1 MNAIC
6 SILLTT
12 FLVSSP
18 PVAILVA
25 DRETVDAGVVRS
37 GPLLRQVYRVTNP
50 SATLPL
56 QIVGLDGTCGCIRKS
71 FAKSDLKPGET
82 TDVTVE
88 INTLTQPEGPNTW
101 KTNVRYRV
109 GSATMEERITL
120 ELVAK
125 IVKELEVKPPMLAIS
140 SEGAAKSTIVLMD
153 RRATPLTVK
162 AITSTST
169 YLTANVR
176 EAKEGTISIE
186 VSIAEGVATGS
197 HDETILIT
205 TSDPLYPELRVP
217 VRIIKRSKDAVL
229 ALPESLDLHIAT
241 ESVTAS
247 GVVQFR
253 RPNAANI
260 QIATATCTGKGVS
273 LKWSAGSGAVATI
286 RATIDLRTAGASGQ
300 TTIRVTFNEST
311 SEEVIVPLA
320 WVTD

>member
-153 RRATPLTVK
+153 RRATPLNVK

>member
-82 TDVTVE
+82 TDITVE

-140 SEGAAKSTIVLMD
+140 SEGAAKSTIVLTD

>member
-6 SILLTT
+6 SILLAT

-18 PVAILVA
+18 PVATLVA

-56 QIVGLDGTCGCIRKS
+56 QIIGLDGTCGCIRKT

-82 TDVTVE
+82 TDITVE

-101 KTNVRYRV
+101 KTNVRYRI
-109 GSATMEERITL
+109 GSAAVEERLTL

-125 IVKELEVKPPMLAIS
+125 IVKELDVKPPMLAIS
-140 SEGAAKSTIVLMD
+140 IEGAAKSTIVLTD

-169 YLTANVR
+169 HLTASVR
-176 EAKEGTISIE
+176 EAKDGTISIE

-217 VRIIKRSKDAVL
+217 VRITKRSKDAVR
-229 ALPESLDLHIAT
+229 ALPESLDLRIAT
-241 ESVTAS
+241 ENTTAS

-253 RPNAANI
+253 RPNAENI
-260 QIATATCTGKGVS
+260 QIATATCAGKGVT

-286 RATIDLRTAGASGQ
+286 RATIDPSTADPSGQ
-300 TTIRVTFNEST
+300 TTIRVTFNEPA
-311 SEEVIVPLA
+311 SEEIIVSLSWA
-320 WVTD
+320 KD

>member
-18 PVAILVA
+18 PVAVLVV

-50 SATLPL
+50 STTLPL

-82 TDVTVE
+82 TDVIVE
-88 INTLTQPEGPNTW
+88 VNTLTQPEGPNTW
-101 KTNVRYRV
+101 KTNVRYRI
-109 GSATMEERITL
+109 GSAVVEERLTL

-125 IVKELEVKPPMLAIS
+125 IVKELDVKPPMLAIS
-140 SEGAAKSTIVLMD
+140 SEGAAKSTIVLTD
-153 RRATPLTVK
+153 RRATPLNVK

-169 YLTANVR
+169 HLTASVR
-176 EAKEGTISIE
+176 EAKDGTISIE
-186 VSIAEGVATGS
+186 VSIAEGVPTGS

-217 VRIIKRSKDAVL
+217 VRIIKRSKDAVH
-229 ALPESLDLHIAT
+229 ALPESLDLRFAT
-241 ESVTAS
+241 ESATAS

-260 QIATATCTGKGVS
+260 QIATATCNGKGVT
-273 LKWSAGSGAVATI
+273 LKWSAGNGSVATI

-300 TTIRVTFNEST
+300 TTIRVAFSESV
-311 SEEVIVPLA
+311 SEEMIVPLA
-320 WVTD
+320 WSSD

>member
-140 SEGAAKSTIVLMD
+140 SEGAAKSTIVLTD

>member
-6 SILLTT
+6 SILLAT

-18 PVAILVA
+18 PVVTLVA
-25 DRETVDAGVVRS
+25 DREAVDAGVVRS
-37 GPLLRQVYRVTNP
+37 GPLLRQIYRVTNF
-50 SATLPL
+50 SASLPVH
-56 QIVGLDGTCGCIRKS
+56 IVGLDGTCGCIRKS

-82 TDVTVE
+82 TDVVVE
-88 INTLTQPEGPNTW
+88 VNTLTQPEGPNTW

-109 GSATMEERITL
+109 GSATAEERITL

-125 IVKELEVKPPMLAIS
+125 IVKEIDVKPPMLAIS
-140 SEGAAKSTIVLMD
+140 TEGAAKSTIVLTD

-169 YLTANVR
+169 HLTASIR
-176 EAKEGTISIE
+176 EAKDGTISIE

-217 VRIIKRSKDAVL
+217 VRITKRSKDAVR
-229 ALPESLDLHIAT
+229 ALPESLDLRIAT
-241 ESVTAS
+241 ESATAS

-260 QIATATCTGKGVS
+260 QIATATCAGKGVT
-273 LKWSAGSGAVATI
+273 LKWSAGSGTVATI
-286 RATIDLRTAGASGQ
+286 RATIDPSTAGASGQ
-300 TTIRVTFNEST
+300 TTIRVTFTEPA
-311 SEEVIVPLA
+311 SEEIIVPLSWA
-320 WVTD
+320 KD

>member
-6 SILLTT
+6 SILLATCI
-12 FLVSSP
+12 VGSP
-18 PVAILVA
+18 SVATLVA

-71 FAKSDLKPGET
+71 FGKSDLKPGET
-82 TDVTVE
+82 TDVIVE
-88 INTLTQPEGPNTW
+88 VNTLTQPEGPNTW

-109 GSATMEERITL
+109 GSATAEERITL

-125 IVKELEVKPPMLAIS
+125 IVKEIDVKPPMLAIS
-140 SEGAAKSTIVLMD
+140 TEGAAKSTIVLTD

-162 AITSTST
+162 SITSTTTHLS
-169 YLTANVR
+169 AVVR
-176 EAKEGTISIE
+176 EAKDGTISID
-186 VSIAEGVATGS
+186 VSIADGVATGS

-217 VRIIKRSKDAVL
+217 VRIIKRSKDAVR
-229 ALPESLDLHIAT
+229 ASPDSLDLRIAT

-247 GVVQFR
+247 GVIQFR

-260 QIATATCTGKGVS
+260 QIATATCTSKGVS
-273 LKWSAGSGAVATI
+273 LKWSAGNGTVATI
-286 RATIDLRTAGASGQ
+286 RATIDLTTAGASGQ
-300 TTIRVTFNEST
+300 TTIRVVFTEPV

-320 WVTD
+320 WSSD

>member
-82 TDVTVE
+82 TDITVE

-140 SEGAAKSTIVLMD
+140 SEGAAKSTIVLTD

-253 RPNAANI
+253 RPDAANI

>member
-6 SILLTT
+6 SILFTT

-153 RRATPLTVK
+153 RRATPLNVK

>member
-153 RRATPLTVK
+153 RRATPLNVK

-229 ALPESLDLHIAT
+229 ALPESLDLHIVT